1 MLRSDIQSIGERSL
15 LSTIKPPVCFQCVH
29 ASMDFLTQSISAT
42 TAFATN
48 IRRRRGM
55 GHEGPRH
62 RFLGPRNISRPENQG
77 CKGCCRWSK
86 RQALPRQNP
95 AFRRVR
101 SPNIDAVSVGSNT
114 LHRDDAE
121 LSRLQQLGM
130 VPGDE
135 AKILH
140 LREYILKLAAATQ
153 RSGYLGYL
161 TRQQD

>member
-1 MLRSDIQSIGERSL
+1 MRARDTVFWDPEIYHGPKIKAAKDAADGQKDKPSRGKTSL
-15 LSTIKPPVCFQCVH
+15 SEEYGLPT
-29 ASMDFLTQSISAT
+29 LT
-42 TAFATN
+42 
-48 IRRRRGM
+48 
-55 GHEGPRH
+55 H
-62 RFLGPRNISRPENQG
+62 
-77 CKGCCRWSK
+77 
-86 RQALPRQNP
+86 
-95 AFRRVR
+95 
-101 SPNIDAVSVGSNT
+101 VSVGSNT